1 MVGFKKRVVAVVEKR
16 NLRVRFDIES
26 DSCLGSHRGFPTSS
40 LYSIAITLH
49 YRMSMDGLAD
59 PTSLRPID
67 SQSSL
72 LEGQNFLHFHQFA
85 TFTSIGLLLTE

>member
-1 MVGFKKRVVAVVEKR
+1 MVGLKKRVIGVVEKR
-16 NLRVRFDIES
+16 NLCERFDIES
-26 DSCLGSHRGFPTSS
+26 ESCLGSHRGFRTSS
-40 LYSIAITLH
+40 IYSRAIRLQ
-49 YRMSMDGLAD
+49 YRMLMDGLAY

-85 TFTSIGLLLTE
+85 TFASKGSLLTK